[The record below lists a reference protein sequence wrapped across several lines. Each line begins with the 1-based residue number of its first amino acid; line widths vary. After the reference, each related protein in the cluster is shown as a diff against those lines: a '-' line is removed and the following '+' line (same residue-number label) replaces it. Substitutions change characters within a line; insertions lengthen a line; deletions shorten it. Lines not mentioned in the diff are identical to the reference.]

1 MRKDWL
7 AFALGV
13 ALGLGLLAGWAWY
26 DGGTRELRPMS
37 APAML
42 PGDAG

>member
-13 ALGLGLLAGWAWY
+13 ALGLVLLVGWAWW
-26 DGGTRELRPMS
+26 DGGLNEQTAMS

-42 PGDAG
+42 PEVRP

>member
-26 DGGTRELRPMS
+26 DGGIRELQPMS

>member
-13 ALGLGLLAGWAWY
+13 ALGLVLLVGWAWY
-26 DGGTRELRPMS
+26 DGGTRELQLIN

-42 PGDAG
+42 PGETQ

>member
-1 MRKDWL
+1 MRRNWL

-13 ALGLGLLAGWAWY
+13 GFGLGLLVCWAWY
-26 DGGTRELRPMS
+26 DGGTRELRAMS

-42 PGDAG
+42 PEAQQ